1 MTQFYAAEVEMYI
14 MNIANKLT
22 VLRIIMV
29 PVFMLFLMLDPAN
42 PAYVI
47 TALVLF
53 VAASLTDTLDGYLAR
68 SRNMVTD
75 FGKLMDPLADK
86 MLTTAAFLGLMS
98 YGRASAWAVMLIL
111 TREFIV
117 AGIRQLAAS
126 KGNVIAASVWGKLKT
141 VFQMA
146 AIIAA
151 IILLLPICPEPTAVL
166 ITNILVWISAVIT
179 IISGADYIVKNRSV
193 FVEDGR

>member
-1 MTQFYAAEVEMYI
+1 

-29 PVFMLFLMLDPAN
+29 PFFMLFLMLDITN
-42 PAYVI
+42 PVYVI

-53 VAASLTDTLDGYLAR
+53 VVASLTDMLDGQLAR
-68 SRNMVTD
+68 KHNMITD

-98 YGRASAWAVMLIL
+98 FGRASAWAVMLIL

-117 AGIRQLAAS
+117 SGIRLVAA
-126 KGNVIAASVWGKLKT
+126 GNGTVIAASIWGKLKT
-141 VFQMA
+141 VFQMI

-151 IILLLPICPEPTAVL
+151 IILLLPVFPQDIAGC
-166 ITNILVWISAVIT
+166 ITNILVWLSAVIT
-179 IISGADYIVKNRSV
+179 VISGADYVIGNFEV
-193 FVEDGR
+193 FKQAK

>member
-1 MTQFYAAEVEMYI
+1 

-29 PVFMLFLMLDPAN
+29 PIFMLFLMLDVTN

-53 VAASLTDTLDGYLAR
+53 VVASLTDTLDGHLERKY
-68 SRNMVTD
+68 NMITD

-98 YGRASAWAVMLIL
+98 FGRASAWAVMLIL

-117 AGIRQLAAS
+117 SGIRLVAA
-126 KGNVIAASVWGKLKT
+126 GNGTVIAASIWGKLKT
-141 VFQMA
+141 VFQMV

-151 IILLLPICPEPTAVL
+151 IILLLPVFPQDMAGL
-166 ITNILVWISAVIT
+166 ITNILVWLSAVIT
-179 IISGADYIVKNRSV
+179 VISGADYVIGNFDV
-193 FVEDGR
+193 FKQAK